1 MIPTSEQVIRHGGRI
16 YSKGDQ
22 VVVILA
28 DGSGVVVGEI
38 FLVES
43 CGFALDYA
51 MPGKEKQVRYI
62 RFGQVKAI
70 EFIDDSI
77 LTFAASVLQT
87 ELSKGGDW
95 YKVLVSSINACLRN
109 NTEGNGKRECNMGK
123 VIADRIIGIE
133 VGDTD
138 V

>member
-38 FLVES
+38 FLVGT
-43 CGFALDYA
+43 CGFILYYA

-62 RFGQVKAI
+62 RFGQVKDI
-70 EFIDDSI
+70 EFIDDS
-77 LTFAASVLQT
+77 LLAFAASVLQT

-95 YKVLVSSINACLRN
+95 YKALVSSINACFRE
-109 NTEGNGKRECNMGK
+109 NTEGNGKWECNLGK
-123 VIADRIIGIE
+123 VIADRLIGIE
-133 VGDTD
+133 VGDTG

>member
-1 MIPTSEQVIRHGGRI
+1 MIPTSERVIKHGGRV
-16 YSKGDQ
+16 YSKGDR

-28 DGSGVVVGEI
+28 DGSGVVAGEI

-43 CGFALDYA
+43 CGFTLDYA
-51 MPGKEKQVRYI
+51 MPGKERQVRYI
-62 RFGQVKAI
+62 HFGQVKAI

-77 LTFAASVLQT
+77 LAFAASVLQT

-95 YKVLVSSINACLRN
+95 YKALVSSINACLREN
-109 NTEGNGKRECNMGK
+109 VAGNDKQECNLSKM
-123 VIADRIIGIE
+123 IADRIIGIE
-133 VGDTD
+133 AGDTS